1 MLLLVL
7 SVEVDLNIIPEKPGV
22 YILKGQG
29 DRVLYIGKAKNLK
42 SRIKSYFQRTV
53 PDQKKEALSRLI
65 IDIDYIIT
73 KNEVEALIL
82 EASLIKQFK
91 PRFNVLLRD
100 DKNYPYLRL
109 TVSDEW
115 PRIEVARRII
125 KDGSLYFG
133 PYVPSSKMWEALSF
147 IRKNFLLRTC
157 KYDLSRKIRPCI
169 QYQMGRCLGPCKGN
183 ISHEEYRKVVE
194 EVRLFLSG
202 QRRELLSDL
211 EKRMNLLS
219 SEMRFEEAAILRD
232 RINTLSSLWELQ
244 RVVAPEIG
252 DIDVIAYFKDNID
265 VLFMVF
271 FIRNG
276 IITGTRHFFL
286 KKIESLLE
294 EELLH
299 SFIEMF
305 YSKEIIP
312 PDEIIVQKVPE
323 EKDNLEKWLSEKKGS
338 VVRITIP
345 VDGKRIAAMKM
356 AAENAAQIFSTL
368 KVQRFSTDSIKKEL
382 NLPRTPSTI
391 GAFDVSTLSGTESV
405 GAFIYWTDGN
415 FVKDLYRRL
424 RIKEVTGIDDYSMMR
439 EIITRTL
446 SDLGNKVPD
455 LIIIDG
461 GKGQLEIARKIIE
474 GGAFKTINGNL
485 PMVVAI
491 AKKPDRV
498 FTLEGNIIF
507 LEDRTEAILLKKIRD
522 EAHRFAISYHRKLRG
537 KKLLESPLE
546 RIKGIGKKRRLELL
560 RVFGSIENIRNS
572 SIEEIARLK
581 GFNKKIAQVLLTA
594 LRRS

>member
-7 SVEVDLNIIPEKPGV
+7 SVKVDLNIIPEKPGV

-53 PDQKKEALSRLI
+53 PDPKKEALSRLI

-73 KNEVEALIL
+73 TNEVEALIL

-265 VLFMVF
+265 ALFMVF

-286 KKIESLLE
+286 KKIGSLLE

-312 PDEIIVQKVPE
+312 PDEIIVQRVPE

-338 VVRITIP
+338 VVRITTP
-345 VDGKRIAAMKM
+345 VNGKRIEAMKM

-405 GAFIYWTDGN
+405 GAFIYWADGN
-415 FVKDLYRRL
+415 FVKDLYRRS

-446 SDLGNKVPD
+446 SNLGNKVPD